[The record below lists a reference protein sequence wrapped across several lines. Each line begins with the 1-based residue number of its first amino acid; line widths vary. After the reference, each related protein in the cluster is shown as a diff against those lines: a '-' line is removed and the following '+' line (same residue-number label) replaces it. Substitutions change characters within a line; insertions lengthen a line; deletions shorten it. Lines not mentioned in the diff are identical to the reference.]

1 MGVASG
7 FVDTPYFFG
16 RYPFYPVMQRSPVVI
31 VIESDLTERRD
42 KALEFAQNHNLKVK
56 DQVDTPSPELVL
68 AFRDDVT
75 ELRDEQV
82 RPGRGMFVDYS
93 SIDLRTG
100 AGNLSRKQPLPRAIG
115 KETKT
120 VLDATAGFGYD
131 AVLLACM
138 GFEVQAVERSPVIAA
153 LLEDGLRRA
162 LLDEGLNR
170 ALGDRLRIQ
179 TGDSRDILEGMDPK
193 PDAVYIDP
201 MFPEKRK
208 KSALAKK
215 HIRLVRQIVGEDP
228 DAGELLEVA
237 MLHVRRRVVVKRPTH
252 AEPLAGDPDL
262 SFGGKLVRY
271 DVYLPASTHRQ
282 S

>member
-1 MGVASG
+1 M
-7 FVDTPYFFG
+7 P
-16 RYPFYPVMQRSPVVI
+16 RIPVVI
-31 VIESDLTERRD
+31 SIESDQPERRD
-42 KALEFAQNHNLKVK
+42 NALKFAQYHGMPVGVEK
-56 DQVDTPSPELVL
+56 DLLSAGLVL

-93 SIDLRTG
+93 PIDLRTG
-100 AGNLSRKQPLPRAIG
+100 AGNLSKKQPLPRAIG

-131 AVLLACM
+131 AALLACM
-138 GFEVQAVERSPVIAA
+138 GYDVLAVERSPVIAA

-162 LLDEGLNR
+162 LLDEELNR
-170 ALGDRLRIQ
+170 AIGDRLRIQ
-179 TGDSRDILEGMDPK
+179 TGDSRDILEHLDPK

-215 HIRLVRQIVGEDP
+215 HIRLVRQIVGDDQ
-228 DAGELLEVA
+228 DAGRLLEVA
-237 MLHVRRRVVVKRPTH
+237 LIHARKRVIVKRPNH
-252 AEPLAGDPDL
+252 AEPLKGDPDL
-262 SFGGKLVRY
+262 SFAGKLVRY
-271 DVYLPASTHRQ
+271 DVYLPASNHR
-282 S
+282 